1 MMITIKRVIRSGFVQ
16 FWRNGFVSFS
26 SVLMMVVALSFIGA
40 VLFSGAILESSLNDL
55 RDKVDVNV
63 YFATSAEEV
72 DVLEMKATLERLNEV
87 KEVTYTSREQALEDF
102 KARHINDE
110 LTLRALEELSENPL
124 GAVLNIRAK
133 NPGEYE
139 GIANF
144 LKGES
149 AVGSSGSSLISSVDY
164 NRNKTA
170 IDKLTKIINFSERAG
185 IAFTVILIVVSIL
198 ITLNTVRLAIYVSR
212 EEISVMR
219 LVGAEN
225 RYIRGPFVVSGVIGG
240 LIAGIVTMILFL
252 PALYWPWRVWDIN
265 AQLFLG
271 IDMFSYYISHLP
283 WVFFVIV
290 GSGVFIGAVAS
301 YIGVRRYLN
310 K

>member
-1 MMITIKRVIRSGFVQ
+1 MI
-16 FWRNGFVSFS
+16 
-26 SVLMMVVALSFIGA
+26 VALSFIGA
-40 VLFSGAILESSLNDL
+40 VLFSGAVLQSSLDDL

-63 YFATSAEEV
+63 YFATSAAEK
-72 DVLEMKATLERLNEV
+72 DILAIKDTLTKLGEV

-102 KARHINDE
+102 KARHVNDE
-110 LTLRALEELSENPL
+110 LTLQALDELEDNPL

-139 GIANF
+139 GIASF
-144 LKGES
+144 LKSES
-149 AVGSSGSSLISSVDY
+149 AVGSSGTSIISSVDY
-164 NRNKTA
+164 VRNKTA
-170 IDKLTKIINFSERAG
+170 IDKLTRIISFSEKAG
-185 IAFTVILIVVSIL
+185 LGLTILLIIISIL

-225 RYIRGPFVVSGVIGG
+225 QYIRGPFVVSGTVSG
-240 LIAGIVTMILFL
+240 LIAGLITLAIFL
-252 PALYWPWRVWDIN
+252 PATYWPWRVWDIN

-271 IDMFSYYISHLP
+271 IDLFSYYIQHFP
-283 WVFFVIV
+283 WIFFVVV
-290 GSGVFIGAVAS
+290 GSGVFIGAVSS
-301 YIGVRRYLN
+301 YIGVRRYL

>member
-1 MMITIKRVIRSGFVQ
+1 MMITIKRVFRAGFVQ
-16 FWRNGFVSFS
+16 FWRNGFVSFT
-26 SVLMMVVALSFIGA
+26 SVLMMIVALSFIGA
-40 VLFSGAILESSLNDL
+40 VLFSGAVLQSSLDDL
-55 RDKVDVNV
+55 RNKVDVNV
-63 YFATSAEEV
+63 YFATSAAEK
-72 DVLEMKATLERLNEV
+72 DVLAIKDTLTKLGEV

-102 KARHINDE
+102 KARHVNDE
-110 LTLRALEELSENPL
+110 LTLQALDELEDNPL

-144 LKGES
+144 LKSES
-149 AVGSSGSSLISSVDY
+149 AVGPSGTSIISSVDY

-170 IDKLTKIINFSERAG
+170 IDKLTRIINVSEKAG
-185 IAFTVILIVVSIL
+185 LGLTILLIVISIL

-225 RYIRGPFVVSGVIGG
+225 QYIRGPFVVSGVLSG
-240 LIAGIVTMILFL
+240 LIAGLITLAVFL
-252 PALYWPWRVWDIN
+252 PVTYWPWRVWDIN
-265 AQLFLG
+265 AQIFLG
-271 IDMFSYYISHLP
+271 IDVFSYYIQHFP
-283 WVFFVIV
+283 WIFFVVV
-290 GSGVFIGAVAS
+290 GSGVFIGAVSS
-301 YIGVRRYLN
+301 YIGVRRYL